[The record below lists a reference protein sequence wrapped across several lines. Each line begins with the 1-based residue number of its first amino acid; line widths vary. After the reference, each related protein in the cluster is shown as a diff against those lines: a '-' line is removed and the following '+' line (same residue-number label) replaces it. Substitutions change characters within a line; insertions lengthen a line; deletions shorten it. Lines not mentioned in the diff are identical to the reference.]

1 MKRRFAYYIDDEK
14 IIHNQKSFENDYF
27 FGEVCYVRYVNVDKP
42 LIVNNGIS
50 NVCIFDNG
58 YEWLELYPKDGN
70 YVLTIMFDKNKNL
83 IEWYFDILKK
93 IGIENG
99 IPYEDDLYLDY
110 VIMPDK
116 KEIIL
121 DEDEL
126 LNAVEI
132 GDITEEDRELAY
144 KVVGQLKTKYYD
156 NFESLKELTNEL
168 YNLFTNSIDN
178 RL

>member
-1 MKRRFAYYIDDEK
+1 MKRRFAYSIDDER
-14 IIHNQKSFENDYF
+14 IIHNQKSIENDF
-27 FGEVCYVRYVNVDKP
+27 FVGEVCYVKYVNVDKP

-50 NVCIFDNG
+50 DVCIFDNG

-70 YVLTIMFDKNKNL
+70 YALTIMFDNNKNL
-83 IEWYFDILKK
+83 IEWYFDVSKQ

-132 GDITEEDRELAY
+132 GDITEEDKELAY
-144 KVVGQLKTKYYD
+144 KVVEQLKTKYYD

-168 YNLFTNSIDN
+168 YNSFAYSITK
-178 RL
+178 

>member
-1 MKRRFAYYIDDEK
+1 M
-14 IIHNQKSFENDYF
+14 
-27 FGEVCYVRYVNVDKP
+27 
-42 LIVNNGIS
+42 
-50 NVCIFDNG
+50 FDN
-58 YEWLELYPKDGN
+58 
-70 YVLTIMFDKNKNL
+70 NKNL
-83 IEWYFDILKK
+83 IEWYFDVSKQ

-132 GDITEEDRELAY
+132 GDITEEDKELAY
-144 KVVGQLKTKYYD
+144 KVVEQLKTKYYD

-168 YNLFTNSIDN
+168 YNSFAYSITK
-178 RL
+178 